1 MDCLRGQRQLKPKMN
16 PDRRNIL
23 IQSASAVGWIS
34 FGLEAFAQERTAT
47 PAHAMRLISIGGAL
61 TEIVYLLN
69 ANAELVGVD
78 TTSIYPAAVTRLPNV
93 GYARSLSAEG
103 ILALR
108 PTQLI
113 ATEDAGPPVVIKQII
128 DAQIPLT
135 ILPSSHQ
142 FKGLI
147 DRVNAIGRLVH
158 KAKIAQALAVRLQ
171 EEWGNTQERVS
182 HSKLKNI
189 RVLFVLSQNPSQ
201 LMVGGEK
208 TSADAMIRYAGAH
221 NAISGLNGFKPL
233 TPEAVIA
240 ANPDVILV
248 TDQGMNAVG
257 GISGVLRFPGISQTR
272 AGKAQNI
279 VSLETMYLLGFG
291 PRMPL
296 AVAELNQ
303 LLQQAMT

>member
-1 MDCLRGQRQLKPKMN
+1 MN
-16 PDRRNIL
+16 LDRRNIL

-47 PAHAMRLISIGGAL
+47 PARAMRLISIGGAL
-61 TEIVYLLN
+61 TEIVYSLH
-69 ANAELVGVD
+69 AHTELVGVD

-113 ATEDAGPPVVIKQII
+113 ATEDAGPPIVLKQIV

-272 AGKAQNI
+272 AGKKQNI
-279 VSLETMYLLGFG
+279 ISLETMYLLGFG